1 MRQNPD
7 STPAECTD
15 LSAKDGEQRP
25 DADPEAATAR
35 PASGVGAAGRPLT
48 ALKERVRGLVESWN
62 ELQGGAW
69 NAMAAMAQYEELERI
84 SSSAEELGQPAIAE
98 PALAMTVYLS
108 TFVEGRLYPSN
119 AQRQKLGELVERLRA
134 LVDGGARAPGPREKP
149 VERRTVLYLRP
160 PERELAGLAAQLG
173 RHRYV
178 VRPCET
184 LAQAIAA
191 AEESLPEAILVDVA
205 AANQLD
211 ELLDHVDRMRGE
223 AKGRAVCLVT
233 GIEVDSAHRQFAQ
246 RAGADA
252 VLETGDAAL
261 IATRMDE
268 LIAQQR
274 NLDYRVLVVEDD
286 RSQALFCETVLRH
299 RGISSRL
306 CLSGEEALEA
316 IGEFHPDLV
325 LLDLYLPGINGIEVA
340 QILRERAEHA
350 FLPIVFLSGETDL
363 DKRFDAIR
371 MGGDDFIT
379 KPVKPRHLIADV
391 ETRIRRARQLP
402 QRTGIPARNDR
413 RGSLVARGVLVEAYA
428 QPGQDFGQPR
438 ALALVAPADAEVL
451 RERLGFVACGNLSQQ
466 LAAAVTAEADLW
478 RPVCAAGEF
487 SFIGLIGGVDVDG
500 IRTRLEQ
507 LRERLEARRW
517 GPPEDPLK
525 LAFVVAGAVA
535 DPDVD
540 KAEDVVVRLRRRS
553 KEALAGQAGCVLL
566 DVPRRRAPAAGEP
579 ADHLARTLLR
589 GHLIPEAVQLEF
601 QALVPL
607 AGELYGQYG
616 VRVALVPPKSTQR
629 LRVGAER
636 MRAIAREMGVV
647 AQAERQCVRRIL
659 AELSERTRRGDTLRL
674 LVPIAI
680 ESALDAAFAPWLAA
694 ELQARALAPATLVLE
709 LDAGE
714 VVRQFGA
721 IGPAI
726 ESLQLVGVRLAV
738 RGLEGGESHLRLAR
752 HPGFAIIK
760 LEAPNPAPGA
770 IAPWAAERGRLVVE
784 AGKHGKV
791 VVACDVRDAREMSE
805 LLKLGVHY
813 VQADMFS
820 PWSAS
825 TSFDF
830 AGTKL

>member
-1 MRQNPD
+1 MRQNPG
-7 STPAECTD
+7 SSPTERMAV
-15 LSAKDGEQRP
+15 SAKDGERV
-25 DADPEAATAR
+25 PESAEETAAAK
-35 PASGVGAAGRPLT
+35 PASGVGTAARPLS
-48 ALKERVRGLVESWN
+48 ALKERTRGLVESWN

-69 NAMAAMAQYEELERI
+69 NAMAAMAHYEELERI
-84 SSSAEELGQPAIAE
+84 SATAEELGQPAFAE
-98 PALAMTVYLS
+98 PALALTVYLS

-119 AQRQKLGELVERLRA
+119 AQRQKLGELVERLHA
-134 LVDGGARAPGPREKP
+134 LVEGGPRAPGAREK
-149 VERRTVLYLRP
+149 VGERRTVLYLRP

-191 AEESLPEAILVDVA
+191 AEDALPEAILVHVGA
-205 AANQLD
+205 VNQLD
-211 ELLDHVDRMRGE
+211 ELLDHVDKVRGE

-233 GIEVDSAHRQFAQ
+233 GTEVDSAHRHFAQ

-252 VLETGDAAL
+252 VLETDDAAA

-299 RGISSRL
+299 RGITSRL

-316 IGEFHPDLV
+316 IGEFRPDLV

-340 QILRERAEHA
+340 QMLRERAEHA

-371 MGGDDFIT
+371 MGGDDFLT

-391 ETRIRRARQLP
+391 ETRIRRARLLP
-402 QRTGIPARNDR
+402 QRTGVPARNDR
-413 RGSLVARGVLVEAYA
+413 RGALVARSVLVEAFA
-428 QPGQDFGQPR
+428 DPGSDFGQPR

-451 RERLGFVACGNLSQQ
+451 RERLGFIACGNLSQQ
-466 LAAAVTAEADLW
+466 LAAAVTAEAELL

-487 SFIGLIGGVDVDG
+487 SFVGLITGADIDG
-500 IRTRLEQ
+500 IRGRLEQ
-507 LRERLEARRW
+507 LRERLELRRW
-517 GPPEDPLK
+517 GPPEDPIK

-535 DPDVD
+535 DPDIE

-553 KEALAGQAGCVLL
+553 KDALAGQAGSVML
-566 DVPRRRAPAAGEP
+566 DVPRRRSPPAAEP

-589 GHLIPEAVQLEF
+589 GHLIPESVAIEY

-607 AGELYGQYG
+607 VGELYGQYC

-629 LRVGAER
+629 LRVPAER
-636 MRAIAREMGVV
+636 MRAIAREMGVA
-647 AQAERQCVRRIL
+647 AQVERQCVRRIL
-659 AELSERTRRGDTLRL
+659 AELSERSRGGDSLRL
-674 LVPIAI
+674 LVPLAI

-694 ELQARALAPATLVLE
+694 ELQARALAPASLVLE

-714 VVRQFGA
+714 VVRHFGA
-721 IGPAI
+721 IGAAI

-752 HPGFAIIK
+752 HPGFALVK

-791 VVACDVRDAREMSE
+791 VVASDVRDAREMGD

-813 VQADMFS
+813 VQADMFAS
-820 PWSAS
+820 WSAS
-825 TSFDF
+825 ANFDF
-830 AGTKL
+830 AGT

>member
-1 MRQNPD
+1 M
-7 STPAECTD
+7 A
-15 LSAKDGEQRP
+15 LSAKDGGRQREP
-25 DADPEAATAR
+25 ADDPAPAAK
-35 PASGVGAAGRPLT
+35 PASGVGAAARPLT
-48 ALKERVRGLVESWN
+48 ALKERVRALVESWA
-62 ELQGGAW
+62 ELQGEAW
-69 NAMAAMAQYEELERI
+69 NAMAAMAHYEELERI
-84 SSSAEELGQPAIAE
+84 SASADELGQPAIAE
-98 PALAMTVYLS
+98 PALALTVYLS

-119 AQRQKLGELVERLRA
+119 AQRQKLDELVERLHAQVEGGPRPPGARERA
-134 LVDGGARAPGPREKP
+134 L
-149 VERRTVLYLRP
+149 ERRTVLYLRA
-160 PERELAGLAAQLG
+160 PEREMAGLAAQLG

-184 LAQAIAA
+184 LAQAIAT
-191 AEESLPEAILVDVA
+191 AEESLPEALLVDVGA
-205 AANQLD
+205 STQLD
-211 ELLDHVDRMRGE
+211 ELLDHVDKVRGE

-233 GIEVDSAHRQFAQ
+233 GTEVDAAHRLHAL
-246 RAGADA
+246 RIGADA
-252 VLETGDAAL
+252 VLETADADQ

-299 RGISSRL
+299 RGISARI
-306 CLSGEEALEA
+306 CPTGEEALEA
-316 IGEFHPDLV
+316 IGEFRPDLV
-325 LLDLYLPGINGIEVA
+325 VLDLYLPGINGIEVA

-379 KPVKPRHLIADV
+379 KPVKPRHLIAEV

-402 QRTGIPARNDR
+402 QRTGVPARNDR
-413 RGSLVARGVLVEAYA
+413 RGALVARSVLVDAYVD
-428 QPGQDFGQPR
+428 PGSDFDQPR
-438 ALALVAPADAEVL
+438 ALVLVAPADAEVL
-451 RERLGFVACGNLSQQ
+451 RDRLGFVACGNLAQQ
-466 LAAAVTAEADLW
+466 LAAAVTAEAELW

-487 SFIGLIGGVDVDG
+487 SFIGLIAGADLDA
-500 IRTRLEQ
+500 IRARLEQ
-507 LRERLEARRW
+507 LRERLESRRW

-525 LAFVVAGAVA
+525 LAFVVSGAIA
-535 DPDVD
+535 DPDTE

-553 KEALAGQAGCVLL
+553 KDALAGQAGCVLL
-566 DVPRRRAPAAGEP
+566 DVPRRRAAPVGEP
-579 ADHLARTLLR
+579 AEVLARTLLR
-589 GHLIPEAVQLEF
+589 GQLIPESVSLEY

-607 AGELYGQYG
+607 AGELYGQYC
-616 VRVALVPPKSTQR
+616 VRVALVPPKSSQR
-629 LRVGAER
+629 VRVPAER
-636 MRAIAREMGVV
+636 MRAIAREMGVA
-647 AQAERQCVRRIL
+647 AQVERQCVRRIL
-659 AELSERTRRGDTLRL
+659 SELTERTRRGDSLRL
-674 LVPIAI
+674 LVPVGI

-694 ELQARALAPATLVLE
+694 ELQGRALAPASLVLE
-709 LDAGE
+709 LDASE

-721 IGPAI
+721 IGAAI

-752 HPGFAIIK
+752 HPSFALIK

-770 IAPWAAERGRLVVE
+770 VAPWGAERGRLVVE

-813 VQADMFS
+813 VQADMFA
-820 PWSAS
+820 PWSA
-825 TSFDF
+825 TANFDF
-830 AGTKL
+830 AGN